1 MKRLSIPK
9 IIRPRKTQ
17 RVEPS
22 PTAAA
27 LAIYTTTGDAE
38 KAMTAFRKGREV
50 EAFRKR
56 GGMATF
62 RKRGEVK
69 A

>member
-1 MKRLSIPK
+1 MKRMSVPEIVHPQ
-9 IIRPRKTQ
+9 KTQ

-27 LAIYTTTGDAE
+27 LAIYSTTDDAE
-38 KAMTAFRKGREV
+38 KAMTAFRK
-50 EAFRKR
+50 
-56 GGMATF
+56 
-62 RKRGEVK
+62 RGEVK